1 MGRILL
7 VVRLVLRDLRRR
19 RAETALLLLA
29 IMAATTTL
37 TLGLVLRGVTQHPYA
52 TTRAATAGPDV
63 IAAAVPGIQAAD
75 VAGLQALTSK
85 PGVVAYSGPYPVAG
99 ATLGA
104 GNRTAPVQAEGRD
117 TGSATVDQPKVIEGS
132 WVTDG
137 GVVVEAALAGVLRIH
152 AGESITLGGHSFHV
166 AGVAVT
172 AAIANG
178 VAQHYSNPVAR
189 PGSREANAQVD
200 ADPGLVWLTRSDV
213 ALVQPDPTHLA
224 YLLNLKV
231 ADLAQ
236 ARLFADKYTVDPGQV
251 DAGPGGPSP
260 DQAGPLDLQPWQD
273 IADNAANL
281 VRNEQRALTTG
292 ASLLAI
298 LAVASVAVL
307 VGGRMADQTRRVG
320 LLKAIGGTPGL
331 VATVL
336 LAEYVIVALLA
347 AAAGLLVGRLTAPLL
362 TDPGAGLLTAAANP
376 SLTASIAGLAVSV
389 ALGVAVAATLVPA
402 VRAARI
408 STVRALAGS
417 ARAPRRTGWLIALS
431 ARLPVSLLLGLRIAA
446 RRPRRAVLAVVSS
459 AITVSG
465 IVAVLAAHAQL
476 KDQERPIA
484 TAFDQLRAD
493 RLNDVMLVITLML
506 VALAAVNAIFI
517 TWANVLD
524 TRHASALAR
533 ALGVTP
539 REVTGGLSATQSLL
553 ALTGAALGIPCG
565 ICLFKTISEDFA
577 PLPSFWSLAAV
588 LLGTVLVIATL
599 TTIPARVGA
608 RRPVAEILQA
618 ELA

>member
-19 RAETALLLLA
+19 RAETVLLLLA

-37 TLGLVLRGVTQHPYA
+37 TLGLVLRGVTDHPYA
-52 TTRAATAGPDV
+52 TTRAATTGPDV
-63 IAAAVPGIQAAD
+63 IAAAVPGIQPAD
-75 VAGLQALTSK
+75 VAGLQALISK
-85 PGVVAYSGPYPVAG
+85 PGVTSDSGPYPVAG

-104 GNRTAPVQAEGRD
+104 GNRTASVQAEGRD
-117 TGSATVDQPKVIEGS
+117 TGKATVDQPRVIEGS
-132 WVTDG
+132 WVTGG
-137 GVVVEAALAGVLRIH
+137 GVVVEAALAGVLHIH
-152 AGESITLGGHSFHV
+152 AGDSITLGGHSFRV

-178 VAQHYSNPVAR
+178 VPQHYADPVAR
-189 PGSREANAQVD
+189 PGSPGASAQVD
-200 ADPGLVWLTRSDV
+200 AEPGLVWLTRSDL
-213 ALVQPDPTHLA
+213 ALVQPDPNRVA
-224 YLLNLKV
+224 YLLNLKL
-231 ADLAQ
+231 ADPAQ
-236 ARLFADKYTVDPGQV
+236 AQAFAGKYTVDPGPV

-320 LLKAIGGTPGL
+320 LLKAVGSTPGL

-336 LAEYVIVALLA
+336 LAEYVIVSLLA

-362 TDPGAGLLTAAANP
+362 TDPGAGLLGAADP
-376 SLTASIAGLAVSV
+376 SLTASIAGVAVAV

-402 VRAARI
+402 VRAART

-417 ARAPRRTGWLIALS
+417 ARTPRRTGWLIALS

-446 RRPRRAVLAVVSS
+446 RRPRRAVLAVVST

-476 KDQERPIA
+476 NDQKQPIS
-484 TAFDQLRAD
+484 TAFEQLRAD
-493 RLNDVMLVITLML
+493 RLNDVMLVVTLML
-506 VALAAVNAIFI
+506 VALAAVNAVFI
-517 TWANVLD
+517 TWATVLD
-524 TRHASALAR
+524 SRHASALAR

-565 ICLFKTISEDFA
+565 IWLFKAISEDFA
-577 PLPSFWSLAAV
+577 PVPSLWSLAAV
-588 LLGTVLVIATL
+588 LLGTVVVIAAL
-599 TTIPARVGA
+599 TAIPARVGA